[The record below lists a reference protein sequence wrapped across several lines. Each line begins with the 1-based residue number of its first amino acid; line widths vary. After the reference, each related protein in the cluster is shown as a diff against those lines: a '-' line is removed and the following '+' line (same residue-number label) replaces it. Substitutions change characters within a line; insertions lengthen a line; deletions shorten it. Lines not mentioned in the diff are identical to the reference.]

1 MTLNTQKN
9 ADSPSTATVDTFAS
23 SGKNGGPYPNSN
35 RSVMSLYRWLT
46 AACSVV
52 ALAHPAF
59 AQAKADSVSLR
70 FAWPIGMT
78 ARVDQEWTRMQV
90 GPQRNDSVTVR
101 SRYRLTVAAHPK
113 GRLIQSDSFAITSLP
128 AAASNRRAGDVDP
141 QQFLARLG
149 SVQPSYVVTTDG
161 EFVGLEGVERT
172 KRMLDSLF
180 APMMR
185 EMADA
190 PAELK
195 ALMQSVTSPQT
206 LTATAA
212 QEWNALAGTW
222 VGADWVVGEAYE
234 ASSEEPSPMI
244 PGLKVPMRHEF
255 SAAERVPCREGEPAK
270 RCIRL
275 EMISEP
281 DSAALRKVM
290 TDFMAK
296 VAPKDANVAAAFQSM
311 RVANELTVVADPR
324 DLRPYAMALVKTVEV
339 QGAGGP
345 NEPAGRTRRVD
356 IRTARYRYVR

>member
-1 MTLNTQKN
+1 
-9 ADSPSTATVDTFAS
+9 
-23 SGKNGGPYPNSN
+23 
-35 RSVMSLYRWLT
+35 MSLDRWLG
-46 AACSVV
+46 A
-52 ALAHPAF
+52 AF
-59 AQAKADSVSLR
+59 AVLILTRSALGQAKPDSVSLR
-70 FAWPIGMT
+70 FAWPVGMT

-90 GPQRNDSVTVR
+90 GPQRNDSITMR
-101 SRYRLTVAAHPK
+101 SRYRLTVSAHPK

-128 AAASNRRAGDVDP
+128 AAANRRPGDVDP

-149 SVQPSYVVTTDG
+149 SVQPSYVVSTDG
-161 EFVGLEGVERT
+161 QFVEIEGVERT
-172 KRMLDSLF
+172 KRVLDSLF

-190 PAELK
+190 PTELK
-195 ALMQSVTSPQT
+195 ALLQNVTSPQT

-212 QEWNALAGTW
+212 QEWNAVAGTW
-222 VGADWVVGEAYE
+222 VGADWKVGEAYE
-234 ASSEEPSPMI
+234 ASSEEPSPMM
-244 PGLKVPMRHEF
+244 PGLKIPMRHEF
-255 SAAERVPCREGEPAK
+255 SAAERVPCAEGESAR

-281 DSAALRKVM
+281 DSAALRKVV

-296 VAPKDANVAAAFQSM
+296 LAPKDANVLAAFQSM

-324 DLRPYAMALVKTVEV
+324 DLRPYSVALVKTVEV

-356 IRTARYRYVR
+356 IRRTRYTYAR

>member
-1 MTLNTQKN
+1 
-9 ADSPSTATVDTFAS
+9 
-23 SGKNGGPYPNSN
+23 
-35 RSVMSLYRWLT
+35 
-46 AACSVV
+46 
-52 ALAHPAF
+52 
-59 AQAKADSVSLR
+59 
-70 FAWPIGMT
+70 MT

-90 GPQRNDSVTVR
+90 GPRRNDSVTVR
-101 SRYRLTVAAHPK
+101 SRYRLTVSAHPK
-113 GRLIQSDSFAITSLP
+113 GRLIQSDSFAVTSLP
-128 AAASNRRAGDVDP
+128 PAASNRRAGDVDP

-149 SVQPSYVVTTDG
+149 SVQPSYVVSTDG
-161 EFVGLEGVERT
+161 EFVGIEGVERT
-172 KRMLDSLF
+172 KRVLDSLF

-185 EMADA
+185 EMTNA
-190 PAELK
+190 PPELK
-195 ALMQSVTSPQT
+195 ALMQNVTSRET

-222 VGADWVVGEAYE
+222 VGAQWEVGEAYE

-255 SAAERVPCREGEPAK
+255 SAAERVPCTEGESAR

-281 DSAALRKVM
+281 DSAALRKVV

-296 VAPKDANVAAAFQSM
+296 LAPKDANVLAAFQSM
-311 RVANELTVVADPR
+311 RSANELTVVADPR
-324 DLRPYAMALVKTVEV
+324 DLRPYAMALVRTVEV

-356 IRTARYRYVR
+356 IRTARYTYTR

>member
-1 MTLNTQKN
+1 MLLRRWS
-9 ADSPSTATVDTFAS
+9 AAS
-23 SGKNGGPYPNSN
+23 
-35 RSVMSLYRWLT
+35 
-46 AACSVV
+46 
-52 ALAHPAF
+52 LAIVIVTRPAF

-70 FAWPIGMT
+70 FAWPVGMT

-101 SRYRLTVAAHPK
+101 SRYRLTVSAHPK
-113 GRLIQSDSFAITSLP
+113 GRLIQSDSFAITSPP
-128 AAASNRRAGDVDP
+128 AAASNGRAGNVDP

-172 KRMLDSLF
+172 KRVLDSLF
-180 APMMR
+180 APMIR

-190 PAELK
+190 PPTLK
-195 ALMQSVTSPQT
+195 ALMQNVTSPQT

-212 QEWNALAGTW
+212 QEWNVLAGTW
-222 VGADWVVGEAYE
+222 VGADWEVGEAYE
-234 ASSEEPSPMI
+234 ASSEEPSPML

-255 SAAERVPCREGEPAK
+255 SAAERVPCTEGESAR
-270 RCIRL
+270 RCVRL

-281 DSAALRKVM
+281 DSAALRKAV

-296 VAPKDANVAAAFQSM
+296 LAPKDANLLAAFQSM

-324 DLRPYAMALVKTVEV
+324 DLRPYALALVKTVEV
-339 QGAGGP
+339 QGVDGP
-345 NEPAGRTRRVD
+345 NEPSSRTRRVD
-356 IRTARYRYVR
+356 TRTARYTYVR